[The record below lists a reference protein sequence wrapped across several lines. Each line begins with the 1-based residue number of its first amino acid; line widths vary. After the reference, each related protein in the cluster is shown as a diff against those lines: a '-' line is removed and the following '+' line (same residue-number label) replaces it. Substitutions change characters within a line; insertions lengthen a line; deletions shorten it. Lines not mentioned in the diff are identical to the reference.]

1 MSGHFCVQ
9 DALFLFHPMLSRIDM
24 EILLKAEKNHLQIGE
39 FYTATIIG
47 AEEFDLYAE
56 IIK

>member
-1 MSGHFCVQ
+1 MARSEYDSPEV
-9 DALFLFHPMLSRIDM
+9 DM